1 MKKVK
6 RIFITFFLLFAFKG
20 ILSLSNIYGISSS
33 ISGGN
38 VLQGNQITVKVNFSD
53 DICAAN
59 FVLSYDRTKLE
70 LINGDLSYAWVEGEN
85 LPTYTFKAK
94 SNVTGKANISL
105 SGKASDT
112 NYNKH
117 SLTGGGSINITAP
130 QVQPTPPPSNTNNN
144 TTNTSR
150 NANTATTTQSNT
162 STQTNI
168 TKNNNAY
175 LSKLQINQEG
185 LTPNFNKNK
194 TSYAVTV
201 GENVN
206 DLNVTAVAEDSKS
219 KVAISGNKGLKNG
232 DNKVYITVTA
242 QDGTKKVYTITVTK
256 TGDPVKSNSYL
267 QNLIVENA
275 TMSPEFSKEILEYD
289 CGTVGASVENL
300 KILAFG
306 ENENVKIDI
315 TGNDKLAEGDNKII
329 VKVTSEDGTTTKEY
343 VITVKKDSSIVEENN
358 IEEINAL
365 QDTDNDDN
373 FFNKLFKSIKN
384 NWLVC
389 LMYILILVQFIEIV
403 YLYKNQN
410 VRSHKK
416 VKEDNN
422 IIEKNLNSDE
432 LKKSKRMSLDKEFK
446 QNKKKRKTSE
456 NLDGGFPKKR
466 NGANKFFDDK

>member
-1 MKKVK
+1 MKKN
-6 RIFITFFLLFAFKG
+6 FIK
-20 ILSLSNIYGISSS
+20 
-33 ISGGN
+33 
-38 VLQGNQITVKVNFSD
+38 
-53 DICAAN
+53 
-59 FVLSYDRTKLE
+59 
-70 LINGDLSYAWVEGEN
+70 
-85 LPTYTFKAK
+85 
-94 SNVTGKANISL
+94 ISL
-105 SGKASDT
+105 SCFISLCIFLMGNIYASSIAVSGASSASPGNT
-112 NYNKH
+112 VNV
-117 SLTGGGSINITAP
+117 SVGGSFTGRVNVTVSNGSGNKSIWVENNTVTVPVTVGSSGRTTITAVSEAGP
-130 QVQPTPPPSNTNNN
+130 SDANGNNLGVIRGSKTISIIQPNTTQNTSNN
-144 TTNTSR
+144 TSNNSSNVSAQASSRTVNKQTNT
-150 NANTATTTQSNT
+150 TTKS
-162 STQTNI
+162 
-168 TKNNNAY
+168 NNAF

-206 DLNVTAVAEDSKS
+206 DLKVTAVAEDSKS
-219 KVAISGNKGLKNG
+219 KVAISGNTGLKNG

-275 TMSPEFSKEILEYD
+275 TLSPEFSKEVFEYD

-306 ENENVKIDI
+306 ENENVKVDI
-315 TGNDKLAEGDNKII
+315 TGNDKLSEGDNKII

-343 VITVKKDSSIVEENN
+343 VIKVKKDSSIVEENN

-365 QDTDNDDN
+365 QDTDNDNN

-410 VRSHKK
+410 SKNDTK
-416 VKEDNN
+416 GNKEAKDNILNDGVKRN
-422 IIEKNLNSDE
+422 
-432 LKKSKRMSLDKEFK
+432 KRMRLDKEFK
-446 QNKKKRKTSE
+446 QNKKKRKG
-456 NLDGGFPKKR
+456 NLDVESPKKR
-466 NGANKFFDDK
+466 NGANKFFD

>member
-1 MKKVK
+1 MKKN
-6 RIFITFFLLFAFKG
+6 FIK
-20 ILSLSNIYGISSS
+20 
-33 ISGGN
+33 
-38 VLQGNQITVKVNFSD
+38 
-53 DICAAN
+53 
-59 FVLSYDRTKLE
+59 
-70 LINGDLSYAWVEGEN
+70 
-85 LPTYTFKAK
+85 
-94 SNVTGKANISL
+94 ISL
-105 SGKASDT
+105 SCFISLCIFLMGNIYASSIAVSGASSASPGNT
-112 NYNKH
+112 VNV
-117 SLTGGGSINITAP
+117 SVGGSFTGRVNVTVSNGYGNKSIWVENNTVTVPVTVGNSGTTTITAVSGEGTSDANGNDLGVIRGSKSI
-130 QVQPTPPPSNTNNN
+130 QIVQPTPTPAPTPTTPSNN
-144 TTNTSR
+144 TNTNS
-150 NANTATTTQSNT
+150 NSATKTATKSTSSSTT
-162 STQTNI
+162 ST
-168 TKNNNAY
+168 KSSNAH

-206 DLNVTAVAEDSKS
+206 DLKVTAVAEDSKS
-219 KVAISGNKGLKNG
+219 KVAISGNTGLKNG

-256 TGDPVKSNSYL
+256 TGDANKSNSYL

-275 TMSPEFSKEILEYD
+275 TLSPEFSKEIFEYD
-289 CGTVGASVENL
+289 CGTVGKSVETL

-315 TGNDKLAEGDNKII
+315 TGNDKLSEGDNKII

-343 VITVKKDSSIVEENN
+343 VITVKKDSNIVEENN

-373 FFNKLFKSIKN
+373 FFNKLFKKIKN

-389 LMYILILVQFIEIV
+389 LMYIVILVQFIEIV

-410 VRSHKK
+410 SKK
-416 VKEDNN
+416 DTKGNKETKDN
-422 IIEKNLNSDE
+422 ILNDGI
-432 LKKSKRMSLDKEFK
+432 KRNKRMRLDKEFK
-446 QNKKKRKTSE
+446 QNKKKRKANE
-456 NLDGGFPKKR
+456 NLDDESPKKR

>member
-1 MKKVK
+1 MKKN
-6 RIFITFFLLFAFKG
+6 FIK
-20 ILSLSNIYGISSS
+20 
-33 ISGGN
+33 
-38 VLQGNQITVKVNFSD
+38 
-53 DICAAN
+53 
-59 FVLSYDRTKLE
+59 
-70 LINGDLSYAWVEGEN
+70 
-85 LPTYTFKAK
+85 
-94 SNVTGKANISL
+94 ISL
-105 SGKASDT
+105 SCFISLCIFLMGNIYASSIAVSGASSASPGNT
-112 NYNKH
+112 VNV
-117 SLTGGGSINITAP
+117 SVGGSFTGKVNVTVSNGYGNKSIWVENNTVTVPVTVGSSGTTIITAVSDDGTSDSNGNNLGVIRGSKSI
-130 QVQPTPPPSNTNNN
+130 QIVQPAPTPAPTPTTPSNNNN
-144 TTNTSR
+144 SNSATKKATKSTSSS
-150 NANTATTTQSNT
+150 TT
-162 STQTNI
+162 ST
-168 TKNNNAY
+168 KSRNAY

-201 GENVN
+201 GENIN
-206 DLNVTAVAEDSKS
+206 DLKVTATAEDSKS
-219 KVAISGNKGLKNG
+219 KVAISGNTGLKNG

-256 TGDPVKSNSYL
+256 TGDANKSNSYL

-275 TMSPEFSKEILEYD
+275 TLSPEFSKEVFEYD
-289 CGTVGASVENL
+289 CGTVGKSIETL

-315 TGNDKLAEGDNKII
+315 TGNDKLSEGDNKII

-343 VITVKKDSSIVEENN
+343 VINVKKDSNIVEENN

-389 LMYILILVQFIEIV
+389 LMYIVILVQFIEIV

>member
-1 MKKVK
+1 MKKN
-6 RIFITFFLLFAFKG
+6 FIK
-20 ILSLSNIYGISSS
+20 
-33 ISGGN
+33 
-38 VLQGNQITVKVNFSD
+38 
-53 DICAAN
+53 
-59 FVLSYDRTKLE
+59 
-70 LINGDLSYAWVEGEN
+70 
-85 LPTYTFKAK
+85 
-94 SNVTGKANISL
+94 ISL
-105 SGKASDT
+105 SCFISLCIFLMGNIYASSIAVSGASSASPGNT
-112 NYNKH
+112 VNV
-117 SLTGGGSINITAP
+117 SVGGSFTGRVNVTVSNGSGNKSIWVENNTVTVPVTVGSSGTTTITAVSGEGTSDANGNDLGVIRGSKSI
-130 QVQPTPPPSNTNNN
+130 QIVQPTPTPAPTPTTPSNNTNSNSA
-144 TTNTSR
+144 TK
-150 NANTATTTQSNT
+150 TATKSTSSSTT
-162 STQTNI
+162 ST
-168 TKNNNAY
+168 KSSNAH

-206 DLNVTAVAEDSKS
+206 DLKVTAVAEDSKS
-219 KVAISGNKGLKNG
+219 KVAISGNTGLKNG

-256 TGDPVKSNSYL
+256 TGDANKSNSYL

-275 TMSPEFSKEILEYD
+275 TLSPEFSKEIFEYD
-289 CGTVGASVENL
+289 CGTVGKSVETL

-315 TGNDKLAEGDNKII
+315 TGNDKLSEGDNKII

-343 VITVKKDSSIVEENN
+343 VITVKKDSNIVEENN

-365 QDTDNDDN
+365 QDTDNDNN
-373 FFNKLFKSIKN
+373 FFNKLFKKIKN

-389 LMYILILVQFIEIV
+389 LMYIVILVQFIEIV

-432 LKKSKRMSLDKEFK
+432 LKKSKRMSLDKEFR
-446 QNKKKRKTSE
+446 QNKKKIKANE
-456 NLDGGFPKKR
+456 NLDDESPKKR

>member
-1 MKKVK
+1 MKKN
-6 RIFITFFLLFAFKG
+6 FIK
-20 ILSLSNIYGISSS
+20 
-33 ISGGN
+33 
-38 VLQGNQITVKVNFSD
+38 
-53 DICAAN
+53 
-59 FVLSYDRTKLE
+59 
-70 LINGDLSYAWVEGEN
+70 
-85 LPTYTFKAK
+85 
-94 SNVTGKANISL
+94 ISL
-105 SGKASDT
+105 SCFISLCIFLMGNIYASSIAVSGASSASPGNT
-112 NYNKH
+112 VNV
-117 SLTGGGSINITAP
+117 SVGGSFTGRVNVTVSNGYGNKSIWVENNTVTVPVTVGSSGTTIITAVSDDGTSDSNGNNLGVIRGSKSI
-130 QVQPTPPPSNTNNN
+130 QIVQPTPAPTPTPTTPSNNNN
-144 TTNTSR
+144 NSNSATK
-150 NANTATTTQSNT
+150 TATRSTSSSTT
-162 STQTNI
+162 ST
-168 TKNNNAY
+168 KSRNAY

-206 DLNVTAVAEDSKS
+206 DLRVTAVAEDSKS
-219 KVAISGNKGLKNG
+219 KVAISGNTGLKNG

-256 TGDPVKSNSYL
+256 TGDANKSNSYL

-275 TMSPEFSKEILEYD
+275 TLSPEFSKEVFEYD
-289 CGTVGASVENL
+289 CGTVGKSVETL

-306 ENENVKIDI
+306 ENENVKTDI
-315 TGNDKLAEGDNKII
+315 TGNDKLSEGDNKII

-343 VITVKKDSSIVEENN
+343 VITVKKDSNIVEENN

-384 NWLVC
+384 NWLIC
-389 LMYILILVQFIEIV
+389 LMYIVILVQFIEIV
-403 YLYKNQN
+403 YLYKKQN

-432 LKKSKRMSLDKEFK
+432 LKKSKRMSLDKEFR
-446 QNKKKRKTSE
+446 QNKKKRKANE
-456 NLDGGFPKKR
+456 NLDNESPKKR

>member
-1 MKKVK
+1 MKKN
-6 RIFITFFLLFAFKG
+6 FIK
-20 ILSLSNIYGISSS
+20 
-33 ISGGN
+33 
-38 VLQGNQITVKVNFSD
+38 
-53 DICAAN
+53 
-59 FVLSYDRTKLE
+59 
-70 LINGDLSYAWVEGEN
+70 
-85 LPTYTFKAK
+85 
-94 SNVTGKANISL
+94 ISL
-105 SGKASDT
+105 SCFISLCIFLMGNIYASSIAVSGASSASPGST
-112 NYNKH
+112 VNV
-117 SLTGGGSINITAP
+117 SVGGSFTGRVNVTVSNGSGNKSIWVENNTVTVPVTVGSSGTTTITAVSGEGTSDANGNDLGVIRGSKSI
-130 QVQPTPPPSNTNNN
+130 QIVQPKPAPTPTTPSNN
-144 TTNTSR
+144 TNTNS
-150 NANTATTTQSNT
+150 NSATKAATKRTSSSTT
-162 STQTNI
+162 ST
-168 TKNNNAY
+168 KSSNAY

-206 DLNVTAVAEDSKS
+206 DLKVTAVAEDSKS
-219 KVAISGNKGLKNG
+219 KVAISGNTGLKNG
-232 DNKVYITVTA
+232 DNKIYITVTA

-289 CGTVGASVENL
+289 CGTVGKSVETL

-315 TGNDKLAEGDNKII
+315 TGNDKLSEGDNKII

-365 QDTDNDDN
+365 QDTDNDNN
-373 FFNKLFKSIKN
+373 FFNKLFKKIKN

-389 LMYILILVQFIEIV
+389 LMYIVILVQFIEIV

-410 VRSHKK
+410 SKK
-416 VKEDNN
+416 DVKGNKETKDN
-422 IIEKNLNSDE
+422 ILNDGV
-432 LKKSKRMSLDKEFK
+432 KRNKRMSLDKEFK
-446 QNKKKRKTSE
+446 QNKRKNNNRINSST
-456 NLDGGFPKKR
+456 KKR
-466 NGANKFFDDK
+466 NGANKFFD

>member
-1 MKKVK
+1 MKKQLMK
-6 RIFITFFLLFAFKG
+6 ITFSLVLSAFVILFV
-20 ILSLSNIYGISSS
+20 SNIYAVGKIGLGINKGSTYVGDNFVVT
-33 ISGGN
+33 ISG
-38 VLQGNQITVKVNFSD
+38 
-53 DICAAN
+53 
-59 FVLSYDRTKLE
+59 
-70 LINGDLSYAWVEGEN
+70 INGKVEILSNSNVSLNVSGTQWVEGSMSITGTAMSIGRGVVTVKPVDVSTSSANPEEIKT
-85 LPTYTFKAK
+85 P
-94 SNVTGKANISL
+94 SSVEINV
-105 SGKASDT
+105 
-112 NYNKH
+112 
-117 SLTGGGSINITAP
+117 
-130 QVQPTPPPSNTNNN
+130 QERQQPTSQSNNN
-144 TTNTSR
+144 NKTN
-150 NANTATTTQSNT
+150 
-162 STQTNI
+162 TQTNI

-201 GENVN
+201 GENIN
-206 DLNVTAVAEDSKS
+206 DLKVTATAEDSKS

-275 TMSPEFSKEILEYD
+275 TLSPEFSKEVFEYD

-306 ENENVKIDI
+306 ENENVKVDI
-315 TGNDKLAEGDNKII
+315 TGNDKLSEGDNKII

-343 VITVKKDSSIVEENN
+343 VIKVKKDSSIVEENN

-365 QDTDNDDN
+365 QDTDNDNN

-410 VRSHKK
+410 SKNDTK
-416 VKEDNN
+416 GNKEAKDNILNDGVKRN
-422 IIEKNLNSDE
+422 
-432 LKKSKRMSLDKEFK
+432 KRMRLDKEFK
-446 QNKKKRKTSE
+446 QNKKKRKG
-456 NLDGGFPKKR
+456 NLDVESPKKR
-466 NGANKFFDDK
+466 NGANKFFD

>member
-1 MKKVK
+1 MKKN
-6 RIFITFFLLFAFKG
+6 FIK
-20 ILSLSNIYGISSS
+20 
-33 ISGGN
+33 
-38 VLQGNQITVKVNFSD
+38 
-53 DICAAN
+53 
-59 FVLSYDRTKLE
+59 
-70 LINGDLSYAWVEGEN
+70 
-85 LPTYTFKAK
+85 
-94 SNVTGKANISL
+94 ISL
-105 SGKASDT
+105 SCFISLCIFLMGNIYASSIAVSGASSASPGNT
-112 NYNKH
+112 VNV
-117 SLTGGGSINITAP
+117 SVGGSFTGRVNVTVSNGYGNKSIWVENNTVTVPVTVGSSGTTTITAVSDDGTSDSNGNNLGVIRGSKSI
-130 QVQPTPPPSNTNNN
+130 QIVQPTPAPTPTPTTPSNN
-144 TTNTSR
+144 TNTNS
-150 NANTATTTQSNT
+150 NSATKTATKSTSSSTT
-162 STQTNI
+162 ST
-168 TKNNNAY
+168 KSRNAY

-206 DLNVTAVAEDSKS
+206 DLKVTAVAEDSKS
-219 KVAISGNKGLKNG
+219 KVAISGNTGLKNG

-256 TGDPVKSNSYL
+256 TGDANKSNSYL

-275 TMSPEFSKEILEYD
+275 ILSPEFSKEVFEYD
-289 CGTVGASVENL
+289 CGTVGKSVETL

-315 TGNDKLAEGDNKII
+315 TGNDKLSEGDNKII

-343 VITVKKDSSIVEENN
+343 VITVKKDSNIVEENN

-373 FFNKLFKSIKN
+373 FFNKLFKKIKN

-389 LMYILILVQFIEIV
+389 LMYIVILVQFIEIV

-410 VRSHKK
+410 SKK
-416 VKEDNN
+416 DTKGNKETKDNILNDGVKRN
-422 IIEKNLNSDE
+422 
-432 LKKSKRMSLDKEFK
+432 KRMRLDKEFK
-446 QNKKKRKTSE
+446 QNKKKRKANE
-456 NLDGGFPKKR
+456 NLDDESPKKR

>member
-1 MKKVK
+1 MKKN
-6 RIFITFFLLFAFKG
+6 FIK
-20 ILSLSNIYGISSS
+20 
-33 ISGGN
+33 
-38 VLQGNQITVKVNFSD
+38 
-53 DICAAN
+53 
-59 FVLSYDRTKLE
+59 
-70 LINGDLSYAWVEGEN
+70 
-85 LPTYTFKAK
+85 
-94 SNVTGKANISL
+94 ISL
-105 SGKASDT
+105 SCFISLCIFLMGNIYASSIAVSGASSASPGNT
-112 NYNKH
+112 VNV
-117 SLTGGGSINITAP
+117 SVGGSFTGRVNVTVSNGYGNKSIWVENNTVTVPVTVGNSGTTTITAVSGEGTSDSNGNNLGVIRGSKSI
-130 QVQPTPPPSNTNNN
+130 QIVQPTPTPAPTPTTPSNN
-144 TTNTSR
+144 TNTNS
-150 NANTATTTQSNT
+150 NSATKTATKSTSSSTT
-162 STQTNI
+162 ST
-168 TKNNNAY
+168 KSSNAH

-206 DLNVTAVAEDSKS
+206 DLKVTAVAEDSKS
-219 KVAISGNKGLKNG
+219 KVAISGNTGLKNG

-256 TGDPVKSNSYL
+256 TGDANKSNSYL

-275 TMSPEFSKEILEYD
+275 TLSPEFSKEIFEYD
-289 CGTVGASVENL
+289 CGTVGKSVETL

-315 TGNDKLAEGDNKII
+315 TGNDKLSEGDNKII

-343 VITVKKDSSIVEENN
+343 VITVKKDSNIVEENN

-373 FFNKLFKSIKN
+373 FFNKLFKKIKN

-389 LMYILILVQFIEIV
+389 LMYIVILVQFIEIV

-410 VRSHKK
+410 SKK
-416 VKEDNN
+416 DTKGNKETKDN
-422 IIEKNLNSDE
+422 ILNDGI
-432 LKKSKRMSLDKEFK
+432 KRNKRMRLDKEFK
-446 QNKKKRKTSE
+446 QNKKKRKANE
-456 NLDGGFPKKR
+456 NLDDESPKKR

>member
-1 MKKVK
+1 MKKN
-6 RIFITFFLLFAFKG
+6 FIK
-20 ILSLSNIYGISSS
+20 
-33 ISGGN
+33 
-38 VLQGNQITVKVNFSD
+38 
-53 DICAAN
+53 
-59 FVLSYDRTKLE
+59 
-70 LINGDLSYAWVEGEN
+70 
-85 LPTYTFKAK
+85 
-94 SNVTGKANISL
+94 ISL
-105 SGKASDT
+105 SCFISLCIFLMGNIYASSIAVSGASSASPGNT
-112 NYNKH
+112 VNV
-117 SLTGGGSINITAP
+117 SVGGSFTGKVNVTVSNGYGNKSIWVENNTVTVPVTVGSSGTTTITAVSDDGTSDSNGNNLGVIRGSKSI
-130 QVQPTPPPSNTNNN
+130 QIVQPTPAPTPTPTTPSNN
-144 TTNTSR
+144 TNTNS
-150 NANTATTTQSNT
+150 NSATKTATKSTSSSTT
-162 STQTNI
+162 ST
-168 TKNNNAY
+168 KSRNAY

-206 DLNVTAVAEDSKS
+206 DLKVTAVAEDSKS
-219 KVAISGNKGLKNG
+219 KVAISGNTGLKNG

-256 TGDPVKSNSYL
+256 TGDANKSNSYL

-275 TMSPEFSKEILEYD
+275 ILSPEFSKEVFEYD
-289 CGTVGASVENL
+289 CGTVGKSVETL

-315 TGNDKLAEGDNKII
+315 TGNDKLSEGDNKII

-343 VITVKKDSSIVEENN
+343 VITVKKDSNIVEENN

-373 FFNKLFKSIKN
+373 FFNKLFKKIKN

-389 LMYILILVQFIEIV
+389 LMYIVILVQFIEIV

-410 VRSHKK
+410 SKK
-416 VKEDNN
+416 DTKGNKETKDNILNDGVKRN
-422 IIEKNLNSDE
+422 
-432 LKKSKRMSLDKEFK
+432 KRMRLDKEFK
-446 QNKKKRKTSE
+446 QNKKKRKANE
-456 NLDGGFPKKR
+456 NLDDESPKKR

>member
-1 MKKVK
+1 MKKN
-6 RIFITFFLLFAFKG
+6 FIK
-20 ILSLSNIYGISSS
+20 
-33 ISGGN
+33 
-38 VLQGNQITVKVNFSD
+38 
-53 DICAAN
+53 
-59 FVLSYDRTKLE
+59 
-70 LINGDLSYAWVEGEN
+70 
-85 LPTYTFKAK
+85 
-94 SNVTGKANISL
+94 ISL
-105 SGKASDT
+105 SCFISLCIFLMGNIYASSIAVSGVSSASPGNT
-112 NYNKH
+112 VNV
-117 SLTGGGSINITAP
+117 SVGGSFTGKVNVTVSNGYGNKSIWVENNTVTVPVTVGSSGTTIITAVSDDGTSDSNGNNLGVIRGSKSI
-130 QVQPTPPPSNTNNN
+130 QIVQPTPTPAPTPTTPSNNNN
-144 TTNTSR
+144 SNSATKAATKSTSSS
-150 NANTATTTQSNT
+150 TT
-162 STQTNI
+162 ST
-168 TKNNNAY
+168 KSRNAY

-206 DLNVTAVAEDSKS
+206 DLKVTAVAEDSKS
-219 KVAISGNKGLKNG
+219 KVAISGNTGLKNG

-256 TGDPVKSNSYL
+256 TGDANKSNSYL

-275 TMSPEFSKEILEYD
+275 ILSPEFSKEVFEYD
-289 CGTVGASVENL
+289 CGTVGKSVETL

-315 TGNDKLAEGDNKII
+315 TGNDKLSEGDNKII

-343 VITVKKDSSIVEENN
+343 VITVKKDSNIVEENN

-373 FFNKLFKSIKN
+373 FFNKLFKKIKN

-389 LMYILILVQFIEIV
+389 LMYIVILVQFIEIV

-422 IIEKNLNSDE
+422 IIEKNLNSEE
-432 LKKSKRMSLDKEFK
+432 LKKSKRMSLDKEFR

>member
-1 MKKVK
+1 MKKN
-6 RIFITFFLLFAFKG
+6 FIK
-20 ILSLSNIYGISSS
+20 
-33 ISGGN
+33 
-38 VLQGNQITVKVNFSD
+38 
-53 DICAAN
+53 
-59 FVLSYDRTKLE
+59 
-70 LINGDLSYAWVEGEN
+70 
-85 LPTYTFKAK
+85 
-94 SNVTGKANISL
+94 ISL
-105 SGKASDT
+105 SCFISLCIFLMGNIYASSIAVSGASSASPGNT
-112 NYNKH
+112 VNV
-117 SLTGGGSINITAP
+117 SVGGSFTGRVNVTVSNGSGNKSIWVENNTVTVPVTVGSSGTTTITAVSGEGTSDANGNDLGVIRGSKSI
-130 QVQPTPPPSNTNNN
+130 QIVQPTPTPAPTPTTPSNNTNSNSA
-144 TTNTSR
+144 TK
-150 NANTATTTQSNT
+150 TATKSTSSSTT
-162 STQTNI
+162 ST
-168 TKNNNAY
+168 KSSNAH

-206 DLNVTAVAEDSKS
+206 DLKVTAVAEDSKS
-219 KVAISGNKGLKNG
+219 KVAISGNTGLKNG

-242 QDGTKKVYTITVTK
+242 QDGTKKVYIITVTK
-256 TGDPVKSNSYL
+256 TGDANKSNSYL

-275 TMSPEFSKEILEYD
+275 TLSPEFSKEIFEYD
-289 CGTVGASVENL
+289 CGTVGKSVETL

-315 TGNDKLAEGDNKII
+315 TGNDKLSEGDNKII

-343 VITVKKDSSIVEENN
+343 VITVKKDSNIVEENN

-384 NWLVC
+384 NWLIC
-389 LMYILILVQFIEIV
+389 LMYIVILVQFIEIV
-403 YLYKNQN
+403 YLYKKQN

-432 LKKSKRMSLDKEFK
+432 LKKSKRMSLDKEFR
-446 QNKKKRKTSE
+446 QNKKKRKANE
-456 NLDGGFPKKR
+456 NLDNESPKKR

>member
-1 MKKVK
+1 MKKN
-6 RIFITFFLLFAFKG
+6 FIK
-20 ILSLSNIYGISSS
+20 
-33 ISGGN
+33 
-38 VLQGNQITVKVNFSD
+38 
-53 DICAAN
+53 
-59 FVLSYDRTKLE
+59 
-70 LINGDLSYAWVEGEN
+70 
-85 LPTYTFKAK
+85 
-94 SNVTGKANISL
+94 ISL
-105 SGKASDT
+105 SCFISLCIFLMGNIYASSIAVSGASSASPGNT
-112 NYNKH
+112 VNV
-117 SLTGGGSINITAP
+117 SVGGSFTGRVNVTVSNGSGNKSIWVENNTVTVPVTVGSSGTTTITAVSDDGTSDSNGNNLGVIRGSKSI
-130 QVQPTPPPSNTNNN
+130 QIVQPTPAPTPTPTTPSNN
-144 TTNTSR
+144 TNTNS
-150 NANTATTTQSNT
+150 NSATKTATKSTSSSTT
-162 STQTNI
+162 ST
-168 TKNNNAY
+168 KSRNAY

-206 DLNVTAVAEDSKS
+206 DLKVTAVAEDSKS
-219 KVAISGNKGLKNG
+219 KVAISGNTGLKNG

-256 TGDPVKSNSYL
+256 TGDANKSNSYL

-275 TMSPEFSKEILEYD
+275 ILSPEFSKEVFEYD
-289 CGTVGASVENL
+289 CGTVGKSVETL

-315 TGNDKLAEGDNKII
+315 TGNDKLSEGDNKII

-343 VITVKKDSSIVEENN
+343 VITVKKDSNIVEENN

-373 FFNKLFKSIKN
+373 FFNKLFKKIKN

-389 LMYILILVQFIEIV
+389 LMYIVILVQFIEIV

-410 VRSHKK
+410 SKK
-416 VKEDNN
+416 DTKGNKETKDNILNDGVKRN
-422 IIEKNLNSDE
+422 
-432 LKKSKRMSLDKEFK
+432 KRMRLDKEFK
-446 QNKKKRKTSE
+446 QNKKKRKANE
-456 NLDGGFPKKR
+456 NLDDESPKKR

>member
-1 MKKVK
+1 MKKN
-6 RIFITFFLLFAFKG
+6 FIK
-20 ILSLSNIYGISSS
+20 
-33 ISGGN
+33 
-38 VLQGNQITVKVNFSD
+38 
-53 DICAAN
+53 
-59 FVLSYDRTKLE
+59 
-70 LINGDLSYAWVEGEN
+70 
-85 LPTYTFKAK
+85 
-94 SNVTGKANISL
+94 ISL
-105 SGKASDT
+105 SCFISLCIFLMGNIYASSIAVSGASSASPGNT
-112 NYNKH
+112 VNV
-117 SLTGGGSINITAP
+117 SVGGSFTGRVNVTVSNGYGNKSIWVENNTVTVPVTVGSSGTTTITAVSDDGTSDSNGNNLGVIRGSKSI
-130 QVQPTPPPSNTNNN
+130 QIVQPTPTPAPTPTPTTPSNN
-144 TTNTSR
+144 TNTNS
-150 NANTATTTQSNT
+150 NSATKTATKSTSSSTT
-162 STQTNI
+162 ST
-168 TKNNNAY
+168 KSRNAY

-206 DLNVTAVAEDSKS
+206 DLKVTAVAEDSKS
-219 KVAISGNKGLKNG
+219 KVAISGNTGLKNG

-256 TGDPVKSNSYL
+256 TGDVNKSNSYL

-275 TMSPEFSKEILEYD
+275 ILSPEFSKEVFEYD
-289 CGTVGASVENL
+289 CGTVGKSVETL

-315 TGNDKLAEGDNKII
+315 TGNDKLSEGDNKII

-343 VITVKKDSSIVEENN
+343 VITVKKDSNIVEENN

-373 FFNKLFKSIKN
+373 FFNKLFKKIKN

-389 LMYILILVQFIEIV
+389 LMYIVILVQFIEIV

-410 VRSHKK
+410 SKK
-416 VKEDNN
+416 DTKGNKETKDNILNDGVKRN
-422 IIEKNLNSDE
+422 
-432 LKKSKRMSLDKEFK
+432 KRMRLDKEFK
-446 QNKKKRKTSE
+446 QNKKKRKANE
-456 NLDGGFPKKR
+456 NLDDESPKKR

>member
-1 MKKVK
+1 MKKNFIK
-6 RIFITFFLLFAFKG
+6 ISLACFISLCIFLMG
-20 ILSLSNIYGISSS
+20 NIYASS
-33 ISGGN
+33 IAVSGASSASPGN
-38 VLQGNQITVKVNFSD
+38 TVNVSVGGSFTGRVNVTVSNGYGNKSI
-53 DICAAN
+53 
-59 FVLSYDRTKLE
+59 
-70 LINGDLSYAWVEGEN
+70 WVEN
-85 LPTYTFKAK
+85 NT
-94 SNVTGKANISL
+94 VTVPVTVGN
-105 SGKASDT
+105 SGT
-112 NYNKH
+112 
-117 SLTGGGSINITAP
+117 TTITAVSGEGTSDANGNDLGVIRGSKSI
-130 QVQPTPPPSNTNNN
+130 QIVQPTPTPAPTPTTPSNN
-144 TTNTSR
+144 TNTNS
-150 NANTATTTQSNT
+150 NSATKTATKSTSSSTT
-162 STQTNI
+162 ST
-168 TKNNNAY
+168 KSSNAH

-206 DLNVTAVAEDSKS
+206 DLKVTAVAEDSKS
-219 KVAISGNKGLKNG
+219 KVAISGNTGLKNG

-256 TGDPVKSNSYL
+256 TGDANKSNSYL

-275 TMSPEFSKEILEYD
+275 TLSPEFSKEIFEYD
-289 CGTVGASVENL
+289 CGTVGKSVETL

-315 TGNDKLAEGDNKII
+315 TGNDKLSEGDNKII

-343 VITVKKDSSIVEENN
+343 VITVKKDSNIVEENN

-373 FFNKLFKSIKN
+373 FFNKLFKKIKN

-389 LMYILILVQFIEIV
+389 LMYIVILVQFIEIV

-410 VRSHKK
+410 SKK
-416 VKEDNN
+416 DTKGNKETKDN
-422 IIEKNLNSDE
+422 ILNDGI
-432 LKKSKRMSLDKEFK
+432 KRNKRMRLDKEFK
-446 QNKKKRKTSE
+446 QNKKKRKANE
-456 NLDGGFPKKR
+456 NLDDESPKKR

>member
-1 MKKVK
+1 MKKN
-6 RIFITFFLLFAFKG
+6 FIK
-20 ILSLSNIYGISSS
+20 
-33 ISGGN
+33 
-38 VLQGNQITVKVNFSD
+38 
-53 DICAAN
+53 
-59 FVLSYDRTKLE
+59 
-70 LINGDLSYAWVEGEN
+70 
-85 LPTYTFKAK
+85 
-94 SNVTGKANISL
+94 ISL
-105 SGKASDT
+105 SCFISLCIFLMGNIYASSIAVSGASSASPGNT
-112 NYNKH
+112 VNV
-117 SLTGGGSINITAP
+117 SVGGSFTGKVNVTVSNGYGNKSIWVENNTVTVPVTVGSSGTTIITAVSDDGTSDSNGNNLGVIRGSKSI
-130 QVQPTPPPSNTNNN
+130 QIVQPTPTPAPTPTPTTPSNNTNSNSA
-144 TTNTSR
+144 TK
-150 NANTATTTQSNT
+150 TATKSTSSSTT
-162 STQTNI
+162 ST
-168 TKNNNAY
+168 KSSNAY

-206 DLNVTAVAEDSKS
+206 DLKVTAVAEDSKS
-219 KVAISGNKGLKNG
+219 KVAISGNTGLKNG

-256 TGDPVKSNSYL
+256 TGDANKSNSYL

-275 TMSPEFSKEILEYD
+275 TLSPEFSKEVFEYD
-289 CGTVGASVENL
+289 CGTVGKSVETL

-315 TGNDKLAEGDNKII
+315 TGNDKLSEGDNKII

-343 VITVKKDSSIVEENN
+343 VITVKKDSNIVEENN

-373 FFNKLFKSIKN
+373 FFNKLFKKIKN

-389 LMYILILVQFIEIV
+389 LMYIVILVQFIEIV

-410 VRSHKK
+410 SKK
-416 VKEDNN
+416 DTKENKETKDN
-422 IIEKNLNSDE
+422 ILNDGI
-432 LKKSKRMSLDKEFK
+432 KRNKRMSLDKEFK
-446 QNKKKRKTSE
+446 QNKKKRKANE
-456 NLDGGFPKKR
+456 NLDDESPKKR

>member
-1 MKKVK
+1 MKKN
-6 RIFITFFLLFAFKG
+6 FIK
-20 ILSLSNIYGISSS
+20 
-33 ISGGN
+33 
-38 VLQGNQITVKVNFSD
+38 
-53 DICAAN
+53 
-59 FVLSYDRTKLE
+59 
-70 LINGDLSYAWVEGEN
+70 
-85 LPTYTFKAK
+85 
-94 SNVTGKANISL
+94 ISL
-105 SGKASDT
+105 SCFISLCIFLMGNIYASSIAVSGASSASPGNT
-112 NYNKH
+112 VNV
-117 SLTGGGSINITAP
+117 SVGGSFTGRVNVTVSNGSGNKSIWVENNTVTVPVTVGSSGTTTITAVSDDGTSDSNGNNLGVIRGSKSI
-130 QVQPTPPPSNTNNN
+130 QIVQPTPAPTPTPTTPSNNTNSNSA
-144 TTNTSR
+144 TK
-150 NANTATTTQSNT
+150 TATKSTSSSTT
-162 STQTNI
+162 ST
-168 TKNNNAY
+168 KSRNAY

-206 DLNVTAVAEDSKS
+206 DLKVTAVAEDSKS
-219 KVAISGNKGLKNG
+219 KVAISGNTGLKNG

-256 TGDPVKSNSYL
+256 TGDANKSNSYL

-275 TMSPEFSKEILEYD
+275 TLSPEFSKEIFEYD
-289 CGTVGASVENL
+289 CGTVGKSVETL

-315 TGNDKLAEGDNKII
+315 IGNDKLSEGDNKII

-343 VITVKKDSSIVEENN
+343 VITVKKDSNIVEENN

-373 FFNKLFKSIKN
+373 FFNKLFKKIKN

-389 LMYILILVQFIEIV
+389 LMYIVILVQFIEIV

-446 QNKKKRKTSE
+446 QNKKKRKANE
-456 NLDGGFPKKR
+456 NLDDESPKKR

>member
-1 MKKVK
+1 MKKN
-6 RIFITFFLLFAFKG
+6 FIK
-20 ILSLSNIYGISSS
+20 
-33 ISGGN
+33 
-38 VLQGNQITVKVNFSD
+38 
-53 DICAAN
+53 
-59 FVLSYDRTKLE
+59 
-70 LINGDLSYAWVEGEN
+70 
-85 LPTYTFKAK
+85 
-94 SNVTGKANISL
+94 ISL
-105 SGKASDT
+105 SCFISLCIFLMGNIYASSIAVSGASSASPGNT
-112 NYNKH
+112 VNV
-117 SLTGGGSINITAP
+117 SVGGSFTGKVNVTVSNGYGNKSIWVENNTVTVPVTVGSSGTTIITAVSDDGTSDSNGNNLGVIRGSKSI
-130 QVQPTPPPSNTNNN
+130 QIVQPAPTPAPTPTTPSNNNN
-144 TTNTSR
+144 SNSATKKATKSTSSS
-150 NANTATTTQSNT
+150 TT
-162 STQTNI
+162 ST
-168 TKNNNAY
+168 KSRNAY

-201 GENVN
+201 GENIN
-206 DLNVTAVAEDSKS
+206 DLKVTATAEDSKS
-219 KVAISGNKGLKNG
+219 KVAISGNTGLKNG

-256 TGDPVKSNSYL
+256 TGDANKSNSYL

-275 TMSPEFSKEILEYD
+275 TLSPEFSKEVFEYD
-289 CGTVGASVENL
+289 CGTVGKSIEIL

-315 TGNDKLAEGDNKII
+315 TGNDKLSEGDNKII

-343 VITVKKDSSIVEENN
+343 VINVKKDSNIVEENN

-389 LMYILILVQFIEIV
+389 LMYIVILVQFIEIV

>member
-1 MKKVK
+1 MKKN
-6 RIFITFFLLFAFKG
+6 FIK
-20 ILSLSNIYGISSS
+20 
-33 ISGGN
+33 
-38 VLQGNQITVKVNFSD
+38 
-53 DICAAN
+53 
-59 FVLSYDRTKLE
+59 
-70 LINGDLSYAWVEGEN
+70 
-85 LPTYTFKAK
+85 
-94 SNVTGKANISL
+94 ISL
-105 SGKASDT
+105 SCFISLCIFLMGNIYASSIAVSGASSASPGNT
-112 NYNKH
+112 VNV
-117 SLTGGGSINITAP
+117 SVGGSFTGRVNVTVSNGSGNKSIWVENNTVTVPVTVGSSGTTTITAVSGEGTSDANGNDLGVIRGSKSI
-130 QVQPTPPPSNTNNN
+130 QIVQPTPTPAPTPTTPSNNTNSNSA
-144 TTNTSR
+144 TK
-150 NANTATTTQSNT
+150 TATKSTSSSTT
-162 STQTNI
+162 ST
-168 TKNNNAY
+168 KSSNAH

-206 DLNVTAVAEDSKS
+206 DLKVTAVAEDSKS
-219 KVAISGNKGLKNG
+219 KVAISGNTGLKNG

-256 TGDPVKSNSYL
+256 TGDANKSNSYL

-275 TMSPEFSKEILEYD
+275 TLSPEFSKEIFEYD
-289 CGTVGASVENL
+289 CGTVGKSVETL

-315 TGNDKLAEGDNKII
+315 TGNDKLSEGDNKII

-343 VITVKKDSSIVEENN
+343 VITVKKDSNIVEENN

-384 NWLVC
+384 NWLIC
-389 LMYILILVQFIEIV
+389 LMYIVILVQFIEIV
-403 YLYKNQN
+403 YLYKKQN

-432 LKKSKRMSLDKEFK
+432 LKKSKRMSLDKEFR
-446 QNKKKRKTSE
+446 QNKKKRKANE
-456 NLDGGFPKKR
+456 NLDNESPKKR

>member
-1 MKKVK
+1 MKKN
-6 RIFITFFLLFAFKG
+6 FIK
-20 ILSLSNIYGISSS
+20 
-33 ISGGN
+33 
-38 VLQGNQITVKVNFSD
+38 
-53 DICAAN
+53 
-59 FVLSYDRTKLE
+59 
-70 LINGDLSYAWVEGEN
+70 
-85 LPTYTFKAK
+85 
-94 SNVTGKANISL
+94 ISL
-105 SGKASDT
+105 SCFISLCIFLMGNIYASSIAVSGASSASPGNT
-112 NYNKH
+112 VNV
-117 SLTGGGSINITAP
+117 SVGGSFTGKVNVTVSNGYGNKSIWVENNTVTVPVTVGSSGTTIITAVSDDGTSDSNGNNLGVIRGSKSI
-130 QVQPTPPPSNTNNN
+130 QIVQPTPTPTPTTPSNNNN
-144 TTNTSR
+144 SNSATKAATKSTSSS
-150 NANTATTTQSNT
+150 TT
-162 STQTNI
+162 ST
-168 TKNNNAY
+168 KSRNAY

-206 DLNVTAVAEDSKS
+206 DLKVTAVAENSKS
-219 KVAISGNKGLKNG
+219 KVAISGNTGLKNG

-256 TGDPVKSNSYL
+256 TGDANKSNSYL

-275 TMSPEFSKEILEYD
+275 TLSPEFSKEIFEYD
-289 CGTVGASVENL
+289 CGTVGKSVETL

-315 TGNDKLAEGDNKII
+315 TGNDKLSEGDNKII

-343 VITVKKDSSIVEENN
+343 VITVKKDSNIVEENN

-373 FFNKLFKSIKN
+373 FFNKLFKKIKN

-389 LMYILILVQFIEIV
+389 LMYIVILVQFIEIV

-432 LKKSKRMSLDKEFK
+432 LKKSKRMSLDKEFR